1 MSTRAT
7 TFYPFIDISLQK
19 NLLTLLPNLVS
30 YSKSATLKNFTMFEL
45 HITCTKDIDKIQI
58 DFSDGSVCTS
68 KRADRAD
75 SKDLVEPPKPSKP
88 VEPVEPKINK
98 PKKSVDKVN
107 SRDIIQT
114 YDDGDSEVTG
124 VVVKPSVPDAPTEPK
139 VEDYLQELNF

>member
-1 MSTRAT
+1 
-7 TFYPFIDISLQK
+7 
-19 NLLTLLPNLVS
+19 
-30 YSKSATLKNFTMFEL
+30 MFEL
-45 HITCTKDIDKIQI
+45 HITCTKDINKIQI

-68 KRADRAD
+68 CTSKRAD
-75 SKDLVEPPKPSKP
+75 SKDLVEPPKP
-88 VEPVEPKINK
+88 VEPKNNK

>member
-1 MSTRAT
+1 
-7 TFYPFIDISLQK
+7 
-19 NLLTLLPNLVS
+19 
-30 YSKSATLKNFTMFEL
+30 MFEL

-68 KRADRAD
+68 KRAD

-88 VEPVEPKINK
+88 VEPKNNK

-114 YDDGDSEVTG
+114 YDDGDSEVAG

>member
-1 MSTRAT
+1 
-7 TFYPFIDISLQK
+7 
-19 NLLTLLPNLVS
+19 
-30 YSKSATLKNFTMFEL
+30 MFEL

-68 KRADRAD
+68 KRAD
-75 SKDLVEPPKPSKP
+75 SKDLVEPPKPPKP
-88 VEPVEPKINK
+88 VEPKNNK

>member
-1 MSTRAT
+1 MSTPT
-7 TFYPFIDISLQK
+7 TTIFTHLSTFLYKKSLDIAAESGKIQQ
-19 NLLTLLPNLVS
+19 NSNFE
-30 YSKSATLKNFTMFEL
+30 NFTMFEL

-68 KRADRAD
+68 CTSKRAD
-75 SKDLVEPPKPSKP
+75 SKDLVEPPKPPKP
-88 VEPVEPKINK
+88 VEPKNNK